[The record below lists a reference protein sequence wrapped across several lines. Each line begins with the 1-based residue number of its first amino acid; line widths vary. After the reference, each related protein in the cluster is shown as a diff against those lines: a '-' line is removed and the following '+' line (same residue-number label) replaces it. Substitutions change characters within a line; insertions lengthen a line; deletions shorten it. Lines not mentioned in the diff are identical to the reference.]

1 MVQLSVIIPA
11 KNDAEHLQELLET
24 VENQN
29 FQDYE
34 VIVKDALSTDD
45 TEEIVNS
52 FDVQL
57 VSSEDHGPGDAR
69 NQGVEH
75 AEGEFVLFLDA
86 DTKLMNENVFQNVID
101 CFEKDSEVVG
111 GSSTW
116 KTYDTNIRG
125 KLMLGAG
132 SLGLKLVNMTGF
144 MTAGVGTFMFVD
156 KAVFEQ
162 IGGYDA
168 ALPYHED
175 HALLEEL
182 EKHGKIK
189 ILDKQLW
196 VSGRRVSQRGMIGTF
211 MDYIPP
217 SLNYMIGREEH
228 VKENYTFRSSSG
240 N

>member
-1 MVQLSVIIPA
+1 MTQLSVIIPA
-11 KNDAEHLQELLET
+11 YNDAEHLEELLET
-24 VENQN
+24 VRDQQFE
-29 FQDYE
+29 DYE
-34 VIVKDALSTDD
+34 VIVKDAESTDD
-45 TEEIVNS
+45 TEEVAKS
-52 FDVQL
+52 FDVQF

-69 NQGVEH
+69 NQGVEK
-75 AEGEFVLFLDA
+75 AEGDIVLFLDA
-86 DTKLMNENVFQNVID
+86 DTRLMHEKVFDNVIETMQD
-101 CFEKDSEVVG
+101 DSVVG

-132 SLGLKLVNMTGF
+132 SFMMKIANMTGV

-156 KAVFEQ
+156 RKVFQ
-162 IGGYDA
+162 HIGGYDA
-168 ALPYHED
+168 ELPYHED

-182 EKHGKIK
+182 EEYGEIK
-189 ILDKQLW
+189 ILDKQVW

-217 SLNYMIGREEH
+217 SLNYMVGREEY
-228 VKENYTFRSSSG
+228 VKEKYTFRSSSG

>member
-1 MVQLSVIIPA
+1 MTRLSVVIPT
-11 KNDAEHLQELLET
+11 KNDSEHLEELLET
-24 VENQN
+24 VEEQK
-29 FQDYE
+29 FSDYE
-34 VIVKDALSTDD
+34 VIVKDAVSDDD
-45 TEEIVNS
+45 TRSVAENFGAQV
-52 FDVQL
+52 

-75 AEGEFVLFLDA
+75 AEGEIVLFLDA
-86 DTKLMNENVFQNVID
+86 DTKLMHEDVFQNVID
-101 CFEKDSEVVG
+101 CFEDEEVVG

-156 KAVFEQ
+156 REVFEEV
-162 IGGYDA
+162 GGYDA
-168 ALPYHED
+168 ELPYHED

-189 ILDKQLW
+189 ILDKQVW

-228 VKENYTFRSSSG
+228 VKEKYTFRSSSG
-240 N
+240 K